1 MIRDFLKKVLGGEDL
16 TADEAC
22 LAMNSIMEGEA
33 TPAQIAG
40 LIIALK
46 QKGERV
52 SEVAGFVRSMRDHA
66 LKLKISDASAVDGCG
81 TGGDGAHTFNISTAA
96 ALVASSAGV
105 TVAKHGNRS
114 VSSKCGS
121 ADLLEATG
129 GNIDPGPE
137 RVTDNINNLG
147 FGFMM
152 APRFHPAMKHA
163 AGPRRELGVRT
174 IFNILGPMTNPAGV
188 KRQLIG
194 VYDPELKSLMV
205 DVLEMLGS
213 EHIIVAHAKDGLD
226 EFSVCA
232 ATDFIELK
240 EGKRSEQTI
249 SPEDVGLK
257 TSQAEALAG
266 GEASANYQIL
276 LRLLQ
281 GEHSACRDA
290 AVLNGGVMIYLAG
303 GADSIRDGV
312 QAAAGAIDSGQ
323 AKSKLEEW
331 VEASNAE

>member
-1 MIRDFLKKVLGGEDL
+1 MITEFLKKVLKGEDL

-22 LAMNSIMEGEA
+22 LAMNTIMEGEA
-33 TPAQIAG
+33 TSAQIAG

-46 QKGERV
+46 QKGESA

-66 LKLKISDASAVDGCG
+66 IRLRINDRNAVDGCG

-96 ALVASSAGV
+96 ALVAAADGV

-114 VSSKCGS
+114 VSSRCGS

-137 RVTDNINNLG
+137 RVADNINNSG

-194 VYDPELKSLMV
+194 VYDPVLKTLMV

-213 EHIIVAHAKDGLD
+213 EHIIVAHAQDGLD

-232 ATDFIELK
+232 PTDFIELK
-240 EGKRSEQTI
+240 NGKRTEQTI

-257 TSQAEALAG
+257 PSRSDALAG
-266 GEASANYQIL
+266 GDASENYEIL
-276 LRLLQ
+276 VRLLD
-281 GEHSACRDA
+281 GEISACRDA
-290 AVLNGGVMIYLAG
+290 VVLNGGVMIYLAG
-303 GADSIRDGV
+303 RAESIIDGV
-312 QAAAGAIDSGQ
+312 QKASSVIDSGQ

-331 VEASNAE
+331 VKASSME